1 MEDDSKSIPLV
12 EDNAGD
18 EALTIRALRSNKIEN
33 PIVTAH
39 DGEEALDYVFGTG
52 LYAGR
57 DIDDLPHV
65 ILLDLEL
72 PKIHALKVLE
82 RIRADDRTKL
92 IPVIVLTGSVSE
104 ASVTECYRLGVN
116 SYIIKPVDIAQF
128 IEAVRQ
134 LGLYWL
140 ATNESP
146 TR

>member
-1 MEDDSKSIPLV
+1 MENDSKSILLV
-12 EDNAGD
+12 EDNAD
-18 EALTIRALRSNKIEN
+18 DVALTIRALRSNKIEN
-33 PIVTAH
+33 PIVVAH

-72 PKIHALKVLE
+72 PKIHGLKVLE

-92 IPVIVLTGSVSE
+92 IPVIVLTGSGSE
-104 ASVTECYRLGVN
+104 ASVTESYRLGVN
-116 SYIIKPVDIAQF
+116 SYIIKPVDIDQF

-134 LGLYWL
+134 LGLYWVI
-140 ATNESP
+140 TNVSP
-146 TR
+146 IH